1 MTAVPGLMIQK
12 DGSYALTME
21 CSNGCIEPALLEKV
35 AQAAK
40 EQQAIVHLTTAQKL
54 MFLGL
59 DEARAKAL
67 LETLENEGAVFRKAR
82 DLSHPRVCVGKPYCK
97 LAFQDTFELGDLLY
111 KELARQPIPPKLK
124 VAVSGCPACCSW
136 ANLMDLGFMGVR
148 SGYKVLIAG
157 HGGAKPKIGQEIA
170 TITSPQEAVDILKKL
185 AEIFSQEVK
194 KKSRLERVVAKL
206 GIDEIKNRLGLS

>member
-1 MTAVPGLMIQK
+1 MTATPGLMIQK

-21 CSNGCIEPALLEKV
+21 CPNGCVDPGLLEKV

-40 EQQAIVHLTTAQKL
+40 EQNAIVHLTTAQKM

-59 DEARAKAL
+59 SEQKAKAL
-67 LETLENEGAVFRKAR
+67 MDALEDAGAVFRKAR
-82 DLSHPRVCVGKPYCK
+82 DLSHPRVCVGKPFCK
-97 LAFQDTFELGDLLY
+97 LAFQDTFELGDILY
-111 KELARQPIPPKLK
+111 KELAREPIPPKLK

-148 SGYKVLIAG
+148 SGYKVLIG
-157 HGGAKPKIGQEIA
+157 GKGGAAPKIGQEIG

-185 AEIFSQEVK
+185 AQLFSEEVK
-194 KKSRLERVVAKL
+194 KKSRVDRVVSKI
-206 GIDEIKNRLGLS
+206 GIEEIKKRLGLG